1 MLISEGGGNPFTNL
15 RLSVGFNPSIINPL
29 FGRGRNELTNIVIV
43 RLGRTQEL
51 ERMV

>member
-1 MLISEGGGNPFTNL
+1 MLISEGRGNPFTNL

-29 FGRGRNELTNIVIV
+29 FGRGRDRLTNIAIV
-43 RLGRTQEL
+43 RLGMTREL